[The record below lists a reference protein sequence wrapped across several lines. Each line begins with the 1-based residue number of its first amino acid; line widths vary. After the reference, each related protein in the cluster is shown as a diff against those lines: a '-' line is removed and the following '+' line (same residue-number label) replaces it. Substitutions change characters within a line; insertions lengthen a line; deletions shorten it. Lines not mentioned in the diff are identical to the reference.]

1 MDDFTKKDAMEP
13 TPQDLEKVDSQANAQ
28 VDEVHGHLNRGLKE
42 RHVQF
47 IAIGGTIG
55 VGLFV
60 GIGSA
65 LATGGPLSLFLGYLF
80 TSMAIWAMMQG
91 VGEMASLLP
100 LPGMIA
106 QSCSRF
112 VDPALGFSVGWNQ
125 WYNCAISIA
134 AETSGAVLL
143 VQYWTDINPAAWI
156 SPILV
161 IVFALNFCAVA
172 IYGEAEFF
180 FASLKIITIIGL
192 LILGLVIDLGG
203 GPTHDRIGFRYW
215 VHPGAMNEYIA
226 SGNTGRFLGL
236 FSTLI
241 SAAYAFGGAEQ
252 VAVAAGETHNPTR
265 AIPKAIRR
273 VLWRLVLFYVLG
285 AFFVGLLVPSTDPDL
300 VNGSGVKAS
309 PWVIAIQAAGI
320 PVLPSLINA
329 VLITSAAS
337 SANANLYTGS
347 RYLFALAQQRQAPQ
361 FLLQCNRQGV
371 PYYCVGITAMFGLL
385 AYMTCSSTAS
395 NVFHWL
401 SGIVATSYLLTWT
414 CLCYSYTRFRRAL
427 LVQGIERTSLP
438 FKGPFQPYTAWF
450 GIVFFCI
457 VLLFNGFAVFTHG
470 NWNAQNFVSAYVG
483 LPIFSGF
490 YLGWKLIKKTKVVP
504 LEEMDL
510 YTGRVMGDERDSPE
524 TKAKTKLQKIIS
536 KIL

>member
-1 MDDFTKKDAMEP
+1 MDFKDPDMQKDASS
-13 TPQDLEKVDSQANAQ
+13 QDLEKVVSQVPAQ
-28 VDEVHGHLNRGLKE
+28 VLDSNGHLNRGLKE

-55 VGLFV
+55 VGLFL

-65 LATGGPLSLFLGYLF
+65 LATGGPLSLFLGYVF
-80 TSMAIWAMMQG
+80 TSAGIWAMMQG

-143 VQYWTDINPAAWI
+143 VQFWTDINPAAWI
-156 SPILV
+156 SVVLV
-161 IVFALNFCAVA
+161 LVFALNFSAVA

-192 LILGLVIDLGG
+192 LILGLILDLGG
-203 GPTHDRIGFRYW
+203 GPNHDRLGFRYW

-226 SGNTGRFLGL
+226 TGSTGRFLGL

-252 VAVAAGETHNPTR
+252 VAVAAGETQNPTR
-265 AIPKAIRR
+265 SIPKAIRR

-285 AFFVGLLVPSTDPDL
+285 SFFVGLLVPYTNPDL
-300 VNGSGVKAS
+300 LSGSGVKQS
-309 PWVIAIQAAGI
+309 PWVIAIKSAGI
-320 PVLPSLINA
+320 PVLPHILNA
-329 VLITSAAS
+329 VLISSAAS

-347 RYLFALAQQRQAPQ
+347 RYMFALAQQGQAPR
-361 FLLQCNRQGV
+361 FLLKCNKQGV
-371 PYYCVGITAMFGLL
+371 PYYCVGITASFGLL
-385 AYMTCSSTAS
+385 AYMTVSSTAS

-401 SGIVATSYLLTWT
+401 SSLVTISYLLTWT
-414 CLCYSYTRFRRAL
+414 CLCFAYTRFRRAL
-427 LVQGIERTSLP
+427 LLNDVDRNTLP
-438 FKGPFQPYTAWF
+438 FKGSFQPYTAWI
-450 GIVFFCI
+450 GIVFFSI
-457 VLLFNGFAVFTHG
+457 VLVFNGFAVFTHG
-470 NWNAQNFVSAYVG
+470 RWSAQDFVSAYIG
-483 LPIFSGF
+483 MPLFALLF
-490 YLGWKLIKKTKVVP
+490 FGWKLVKKTKIVP
-504 LEEMDL
+504 ISEIDI
-510 YTGRVMGDERDSPE
+510 YTGRVVGDERDSPVLP
-524 TKAKTKLQKIIS
+524 KNRLQKFMS
-536 KIL
+536 KLL